1 MRRLKEWRWALVASL
16 MINGYIPARFT
27 FAESFCVIVFLWLT
41 ILFGIYWV
49 EERIEHGREV

>member
-1 MRRLKEWRWALVASL
+1 MKRLKEWWLALIATL

-27 FAESFCVIVFLWLT
+27 FWESFCVIVFLWIT

-49 EERIEHGREV
+49 EERIDGREV

>member
-1 MRRLKEWRWALVASL
+1 MKRLKEWWWALVASL

-27 FAESFCVIVFLWLT
+27 FWESFCVVIFLWLT

-49 EERIEHGREV
+49 EERIEQHG

>member
-1 MRRLKEWRWALVASL
+1 MKRLREWWWALIATL
-16 MINGYIPARFT
+16 MINGYIPTRFT

-49 EERIEHGREV
+49 EERIDGRKV